1 MFIVINN
8 LLVIVNSIYYNILT
22 TEEKNEIY

>member
-1 MFIVINN
+1 MLIVINS

-22 TEEKNEIY
+22 TEEKNEIH

>member
-1 MFIVINN
+1 MFIVINS

-22 TEEKNEIY
+22 TEEKNEIH

>member
-8 LLVIVNSIYYNILT
+8 LLVIVNSIYYNLLT
-22 TEEKNEIY
+22 TEEKNEIH